1 MRISWGLKRH
11 FKKWQLK
18 IPPFFHY
25 SLMVSFV
32 ELSRWLGLAILVWSI
47 PADWP
52 SVWELQRFNCWW
64 NTTIYKISW
73 KIKLKVVVS
82 PKKKWMIWTSVVVIV
97 YFQKCLRKVMNWRI
111 YFSLVFY
118 FISLL
123 FHCSFSKVFKKSDE
137 LKNLLFISL
146 LFH

>member
-1 MRISWGLKRH
+1 MTTENTA
-11 FKKWQLK
+11 
-18 IPPFFHY
+18 FFHY

-73 KIKLKVVVS
+73 KIQLKVVVS

-118 FISLL
+118 FIVHFQKCLRKVMNWRIYSSL
-123 FHCSFSKVFKKSDE
+123 VFY
-137 LKNLLFISL
+137 FISL
-146 LFH
+146 LCH

>member
-1 MRISWGLKRH
+1 MTTENTA
-11 FKKWQLK
+11 
-18 IPPFFHY
+18 FFHY

-97 YFQKCLRKVMNWRI
+97 HFQKCLRKVMNWRI